1 MEYQEDLGFQIRTL
15 SHLVKRT
22 VDQTAFAG
30 EENHPTGVQGWII
43 GYLYENRGKEVFQR
57 DIQAQFSIRRS
68 TVTGILQLMEKNGL
82 ITRSSVERDARLKK
96 LELTPPGHPAAR
108 AHRPQRPPGGGPP
121 EPIPHPPGKAR
132 VPAAVREDPRQPEG
146 AFHGP
151 VRPCKKQKKRPA
163 FPPLGKPGALFF
175 SGKWGVSAHVQAGN
189 GPPHGGD
196 DGGVLLPL

>member
-96 LELTPPGHPAAR
+96 LELTPR
-108 AHRPQRPPGGGPP
+108 AVQLHERIGRS
-121 EPIPHPPGKAR
+121 
-132 VPAAVREDPRQPEG
+132 VRQVEDRISHCLTPKEKETFIQLCEKIRANLEE
-146 AFHGP
+146 
-151 VRPCKKQKKRPA
+151 
-163 FPPLGKPGALFF
+163 
-175 SGKWGVSAHVQAGN
+175 
-189 GPPHGGD
+189 
-196 DGGVLLPL
+196 

>member
-30 EENHPTGVQGWII
+30 EEDHPTGVQGWII

-82 ITRSSVERDARLKK
+82 ITRSSVERDARL
-96 LELTPPGHPAAR
+96 
-108 AHRPQRPPGGGPP
+108 
-121 EPIPHPPGKAR
+121 
-132 VPAAVREDPRQPEG
+132 
-146 AFHGP
+146 
-151 VRPCKKQKKRPA
+151 
-163 FPPLGKPGALFF
+163 
-175 SGKWGVSAHVQAGN
+175 
-189 GPPHGGD
+189 
-196 DGGVLLPL
+196 

>member
-43 GYLYENRGKEVFQR
+43 GYLYENRGKEIFQR

-96 LELTPPGHPAAR
+96 LELTPR
-108 AHRPQRPPGGGPP
+108 AVQLHERIGRS
-121 EPIPHPPGKAR
+121 
-132 VPAAVREDPRQPEG
+132 VRQVEDRISHCLTPKEKETFIQLCEKIRANLEE
-146 AFHGP
+146 
-151 VRPCKKQKKRPA
+151 
-163 FPPLGKPGALFF
+163 
-175 SGKWGVSAHVQAGN
+175 
-189 GPPHGGD
+189 
-196 DGGVLLPL
+196 

>member
-30 EENHPTGVQGWII
+30 EEDHPTGVQGWII

-82 ITRSSVERDARLKK
+82 ITRSSVERDARLNQS
-96 LELTPPGHPAAR
+96 LTPQEKQEFLRLCGKIR
-108 AHRPQRPPGGGPP
+108 AGLQ
-121 EPIPHPPGKAR
+121 E
-132 VPAAVREDPRQPEG
+132 
-146 AFHGP
+146 
-151 VRPCKKQKKRPA
+151 
-163 FPPLGKPGALFF
+163 L
-175 SGKWGVSAHVQAGN
+175 SA
-189 GPPHGGD
+189 D
-196 DGGVLLPL
+196 R